1 MRSYNQRVEC
11 ICQNQ
16 AHVQYFRSPRIHLTK
31 QMWPLKK
38 VYTRVYVCDIEKWHH
53 EYYIYFAFQY
63 GEMCHHAFWGR
74 GRANTAM
81 FKWAGILFQASFPS
95 SFFTVFWNFYHWY
108 CTATHLHVFQN
119 KVWFMLCTKCGHVA
133 LRQVINSHHLMV
145 LIQGVSIET
154 PRFNLIRKNTD
165 KVDGLESKNPF
176 IFNFLPEAISKQL
189 KRHFWLLSTTNL
201 PSSISEILKL
211 AEKICHYTFAAL
223 WWR

>member
-1 MRSYNQRVEC
+1 MDRALAS
-11 ICQNQ
+11 
-16 AHVQYFRSPRIHLTK
+16 
-31 QMWPLKK
+31 
-38 VYTRVYVCDIEKWHH
+38 HH
-53 EYYIYFAFQY
+53 ESRGSNPGANK
-63 GEMCHHAFWGR
+63 CHAQVRWTICPEPNYARRMVHPLVAPPPAQG
-74 GRANTAM
+74 
-81 FKWAGILFQASFPS
+81 AGCPKKR
-95 SFFTVFWNFYHWY
+95 Y

-201 PSSISEILKL
+201 PSSISEILKWL
-211 AEKICHYTFAAL
+211 RRFVTIYVCSTL
-223 WWR
+223 DGSCPSRID

>member
-1 MRSYNQRVEC
+1 
-11 ICQNQ
+11 
-16 AHVQYFRSPRIHLTK
+16 
-31 QMWPLKK
+31 
-38 VYTRVYVCDIEKWHH
+38 
-53 EYYIYFAFQY
+53 
-63 GEMCHHAFWGR
+63 
-74 GRANTAM
+74 
-81 FKWAGILFQASFPS
+81 
-95 SFFTVFWNFYHWY
+95 
-108 CTATHLHVFQN
+108 
-119 KVWFMLCTKCGHVA
+119 MLCTKCGHVA

-145 LIQGVSIET
+145 LIQEVSIET

-223 WWR
+223 